1 MKNILFALL
10 LFSFNQTMH
19 SKGDTDLIRVVTF
32 NIRVAVDEG
41 INSWDNRKELVAS
54 IIETYRADIV
64 GLQEALKT
72 QLEDLN
78 KLLPDFAWVG
88 VGRDD
93 GAEEG
98 EYAAI
103 FYNKKRFEVLEDST
117 FWLSETPDK
126 PSIGWD
132 AALKRV
138 VTWAKL
144 RDKITGKIFYHFNTH
159 FDYKGVMARLE
170 SANLLN
176 DRVAEVAGK
185 TPAIVTG
192 DFNFK
197 SDFGGYKI
205 LTGGRKNYL
214 FDTQKIAKVD
224 SSGSNITYNRFGQ
237 FLEEGNKIDYIFI
250 KNNIEVDKHKIIMD
264 TFDGR
269 YPSDHMPVLA
279 VLRIIK

>member
-269 YPSDHMPVLA
+269 YSSDHMPVLA

>member
-269 YPSDHMPVLA
+269 YSSDHMPVLS